1 MSTTD
6 GQRDTDIQSVI
17 RALSVIEV
25 LNQESVTS
33 IDVAYRLTGLPKPT
47 LSRILKTLVTAGYV
61 THVSRRDGYAL
72 TERILRLS
80 TGFRY
85 NDAIVDIA
93 RPLFETF
100 TLKHKW
106 QLTIATLDNDAM
118 LVRYN
123 TRHIS
128 PFAPHLRFLNRRL
141 HVPACAMGRAYLAY
155 CSQAERDVIMSFLRA
170 SDTGANDQSRDLQI
184 EEMIETTRRKGYA
197 TVEKRQDN
205 SSRSFAI
212 PILSWRS
219 GAAVAA
225 MAVSYYASA
234 LNEAQAT
241 TRYLSEMKEISD
253 QISAALHELHEE
265 PAEAG
270 LTSSRSRTVADPP
283 ASR

>member
-265 PAEAG
+265 PSEAG